1 MGLINK
7 ISSVLSSDL
16 NKRIFGHSFWILAG
30 NVISKLTL
38 LIATILMSRF
48 LGKGEYGQFGI
59 IKSTILMFA
68 VFAGLEL
75 GITATKYISQYRE
88 TNKGKVEKI
97 VGVSNLFAILIS
109 FLIAGLVYVFS
120 KEIAVQIK
128 APNLFLGIRIS
139 SIILFFSSINGIQ
152 NGILAGIERFKELS
166 INSTI
171 AGILSSIALVISSKY
186 YDINIMVLAFGL
198 NYFISFF
205 LNFFTLKKCFYSE
218 FKVRIFDCRNFEELE
233 VLWKFSL
240 PAILAGL
247 MVGPVTWFCNYLLI
261 SENNGYEQMANFDIA
276 NQWRNTILFIPTALA
291 QIALPLLSSSLENH
305 SDYKIILHKNL
316 KLNIY
321 LAISLV
327 SFFVLSSP
335 VIVKFYGNKYND
347 SLIPLIIM
355 FITTGFITVNNVIGQ
370 VIASQG
376 KMWLG
381 FYVNFL
387 WACILVIACYL
398 LVVIFS
404 LGAIGICV
412 AYLVSYIAHTLIQY
426 TYIKKYL

>member
-1 MGLINK
+1 MGLLDK
-7 ISSVLSSDL
+7 ISRVLSNDL

-38 LIATILMSRF
+38 LIATILISRF
-48 LGKGEYGQFGI
+48 LGKDEYGQFGI

-88 TNKGKVEKI
+88 TNKAKVEKI
-97 VGVSNLFAILIS
+97 VGVSNVFAILIS
-109 FLIAGLVYVFS
+109 FLIAVLVFVFS

-139 SIILFFSSINGIQ
+139 SFILFFSSINGIQ

-198 NYFISFF
+198 NYFICFF
-205 LNFFTLKKCFYSE
+205 LNFFTLKKFFYSH
-218 FKVRIFDCRNFEELE
+218 FKVRIFDRRNFEEIE

-261 SENNGYEQMANFDIA
+261 NENNGYEQMANFDIA

-291 QIALPLLSSSLENH
+291 QIALPLLSSNIENK
-305 SDYKIILHKNL
+305 SDYKIILYKNL

-327 SFFVLSSP
+327 SFFVLCSP
-335 VIVKFYGNKYND
+335 IIVKFYGNKYSD

-355 FITTGFITVNNVIGQ
+355 FVTTGFITVNNVIGQ

-387 WACILVIACYL
+387 WACILVIVCYL

-404 LGAIGICV
+404 LGAMGICF
-412 AYLVSYIAHTLIQY
+412 AYLVSYIAHTFIQY
-426 TYIKKYL
+426 IYIKKYL